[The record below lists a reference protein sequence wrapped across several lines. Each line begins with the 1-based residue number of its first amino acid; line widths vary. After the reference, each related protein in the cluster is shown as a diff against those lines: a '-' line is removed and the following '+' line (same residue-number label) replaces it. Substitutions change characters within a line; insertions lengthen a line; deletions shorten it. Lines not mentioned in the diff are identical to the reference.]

1 MDLVYYVAVPDLSS
15 SFKRRL
21 ISLWQT
27 GCFYETALQLRVTL
41 TVSGLRAR
49 RPWGFL
55 DTPGGGDKDLK
66 LMEPLSS
73 N

>member
-1 MDLVYYVAVPDLSS
+1 MNQAVVPHLSS
-15 SFKRRL
+15 SFKWRPV
-21 ISLWQT
+21 SLWQT
-27 GCFYETALQLRVTL
+27 GCFYEAALQLPVTL

-49 RPWGFL
+49 RPWGYL

-66 LMEPLSS
+66 LMEPVSS